1 MNGAGI
7 CQHGS
12 NGCVTTQDIKE
23 RVVKMEV
30 QQKNNVDDIKT
41 QWKNLDAMQKM
52 LNKFLI
58 GVGVIFV
65 LLNLAIKFIPI
76 GN

>member
-7 CQHGS
+7 CQHGT

-30 QQKNNVDDIKT
+30 QQKNDINDIKAL
-41 QWKNLDAMQKM
+41 WKNLDALRSMM
-52 LNKFLI
+52 NKFLI
-58 GVGVIFV
+58 GFGIIFV
-65 LLNLAIKFIPI
+65 LVNLGLKFIPI
-76 GN
+76 GQ